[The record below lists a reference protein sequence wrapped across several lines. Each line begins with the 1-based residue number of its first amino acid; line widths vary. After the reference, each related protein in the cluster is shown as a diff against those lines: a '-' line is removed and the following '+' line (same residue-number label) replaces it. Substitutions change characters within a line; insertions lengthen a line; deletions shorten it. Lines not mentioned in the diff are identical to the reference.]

1 LAGIAYSAQIAIRAR
16 RIICNWNFGAFTLF
30 TCEFVALLWLPLA
43 FLGRPAY
50 ALTVLAGIA
59 YGAQIAIRAGRIICN
74 WNFGAFTLFACE
86 LVALLWLPLAFHVR
100 PTYAH
105 TVLAGIAY
113 STQIAIRA
121 GRIICNWNLSAFTL
135 FACEFV
141 ALLWLPF
148 TVCIY
153 FTFLRLGAVIVGDC
167 AVVISDRAV
176 VISDCAVVISDRA
189 VVISDCAVIISDR
202 AVVISDCAVVISDSA
217 VIVGDCAVIV
227 CDFGVI
233 ISDSAVIVSLLT
245 ILFCIVGRLF

>member
-16 RIICNWNFGAFTLF
+16 
-30 TCEFVALLWLPLA
+30 
-43 FLGRPAY
+43 
-50 ALTVLAGIA
+50 
-59 YGAQIAIRAGRIICN
+59 RIICN

-86 LVALLWLPLAFHVR
+86 LVALLWLPLAFHVGS
-100 PTYAH
+100 TYAH

-113 STQIAIRA
+113 SAQIAIRA
-121 GRIICNWNLSAFTL
+121 GRIICNWNFSAFTLFACEFVALLWLPLAFLGRPAHALTVLTGIAYGAQIAIRARRIICNWNLSAFTL

>member
-86 LVALLWLPLAFHVR
+86 FVALLWLPIAYLGR
-100 PTYAH
+100 PAHAH

-113 STQIAIRA
+113 GAQIAIRA

-141 ALLWLPF
+141 ALLWFPF

-153 FTFLRLGAVIVGDC
+153 FTFLRLGAIVSDRT
-167 AVVISDRAV
+167 VVISDRTVVVSGCAV
-176 VISDCAVVISDRA
+176 IVSDCAVVISDRA
-189 VVISDCAVIISDR
+189 VVISDR
-202 AVVISDCAVVISDSA
+202 AVVISDRAVVISDSA